1 MDMTPSR
8 DPIPDTDP
16 SRLMADTP
24 VPQAPVFAVPEA
36 APIPPAPT
44 TGGS

>member
-1 MDMTPSR
+1 MDTTPSR

-16 SRLMADTP
+16 THFMADTP
-24 VPQAPVFAVPEA
+24 GFGTPVFAAPEA
-36 APIPPAPT
+36 VPIPPAPT